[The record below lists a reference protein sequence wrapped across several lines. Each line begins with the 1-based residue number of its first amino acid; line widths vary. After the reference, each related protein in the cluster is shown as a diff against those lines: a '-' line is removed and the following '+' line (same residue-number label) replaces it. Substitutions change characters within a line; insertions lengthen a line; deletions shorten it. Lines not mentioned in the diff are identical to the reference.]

1 MYNSKYCYTFGG
13 MKRKISKETNRSEGW
28 KGAKASGHLNEK
40 LVAEKMNDGVTNVY
54 SCGFSKVSSIL
65 DRKTPS
71 KPDIIIDSKGRIR
84 RRSLKKSFTG
94 QVHMN
99 SVDIFSRG
107 FEVKYEKVPDK
118 IRESLKLIF
127 GGSKLSWDILQDSKF
142 IHMDQK
148 IRNMELRRKTLCF
161 ETFRKFDESAFNDLI
176 KWFRNNIQQIATII
190 FQTGWAS
197 EQENHADE
205 LWYKNLVDEGCSFDQ
220 VFDID
225 QIIEKS
231 LSKKDQIYPKTKN
244 GGTVIN
250 LPFGWVQ
257 YHQGQMQFHHSLK
270 QISELFVD

>member
-1 MYNSKYCYTFGG
+1 
-13 MKRKISKETNRSEGW
+13 MKQKGLKETNRSKGW
-28 KGAKASGHLNEK
+28 KGAKDSGHLNEK
-40 LVAEKMNDGVTNVY
+40 LVAENMNDGVTNGY
-54 SCGFSKVSSIL
+54 SCGFSKVSSL
-65 DRKTPS
+65 LGRKTPS
-71 KPDIIIDSKGRIR
+71 KPDIVIESQGQIR
-84 RRSLKKSFTG
+84 RRSLKKSLSG
-94 QVHMN
+94 QVHLN
-99 SVDIFSRG
+99 SVDIFVRG
-107 FEVKYEKVPDK
+107 FEVKYEKVPDN

-127 GGSKLSWDILQDSKF
+127 GGSKLSWNILQDPKF
-142 IHMDQK
+142 IHDDQK

-176 KWFRNNIQQIATII
+176 QWFRNNIQQIATII

-197 EQENHADE
+197 EQDNHADE
-205 LWYKNLVDEGCSFDQ
+205 LWYKNLVDEGSSFDE

-225 QIIEKS
+225 QIIQKS
-231 LSKKDQIYPKTKN
+231 LDQKERIYPKTKN